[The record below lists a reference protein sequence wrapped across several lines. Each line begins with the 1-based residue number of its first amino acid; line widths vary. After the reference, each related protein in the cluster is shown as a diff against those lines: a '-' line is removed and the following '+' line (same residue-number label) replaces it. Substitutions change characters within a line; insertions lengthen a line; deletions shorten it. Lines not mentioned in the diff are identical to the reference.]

1 MPGSLPTQVLSEGD
15 VVRVEIDLELCQG
28 HGLCAEEA
36 PDVFRV
42 VERPGTYDHVELIVE
57 SPEEEARGRV
67 EAAVRYC
74 PNRVLRIVD

>member
-1 MPGSLPTQVLSEGD
+1 M
-15 VVRVEIDLELCQG
+15 RVEIDHDLCQG
-28 HGLCAEEA
+28 HGICAEEA

-57 SPEEEARGRV
+57 SPEEGARGRI

>member
-1 MPGSLPTQVLSEGD
+1 M
-15 VVRVEIDLELCQG
+15 RVEIDLDLCQG
-28 HGLCAEEA
+28 HGICAEEA

-42 VERPGTYDHVELIVE
+42 VERPGAYDHVELIME
-57 SPEEEARGRV
+57 SPAEEARGRI

>member
-1 MPGSLPTQVLSEGD
+1 MPGSISAQVLREED
-15 VVRVEIDLELCQG
+15 EMRVEIDLELCQG
-28 HGLCAEEA
+28 HGICAEEA

-42 VERPGTYDHVELIVE
+42 VERPGAYDRVEMIME
-57 SPEEEARGRV
+57 SPAEEARVRI